1 MKFNF
6 NVPKTSKKRNEFN
19 FDHSHVMT
27 HNFGSIRNTQV
38 LICSSD
44 LYNWQIV
51 DTVLTC
57 ERPDYYGYQY
67 VDWQIDGKDIVFVSR
82 TAWRDEYGLP
92 PRQHDANYLT
102 FHRLKHFRCLAD
114 KQCK

>member
-1 MKFNF
+1 ML
-6 NVPKTSKKRNEFN
+6 S
-19 FDHSHVMT
+19 D
-27 HNFGSIRNTQV
+27 FGSIRNTQV

-102 FHRLKHFRCLAD
+102 FHRLKHFRRLAD
-114 KQCK
+114 KQCKLNIRIGKYYLIISV